1 MITEKLATTL
11 DRHGISDRAAMMVVG
26 ETAKSLG
33 HDLTYIALN
42 RSSVHQQRHHRK
54 NVAESIRVNFDQ
66 TVPLIIHWDGK
77 LRKDNEKVDPLT
89 VLVSGQ
95 GVSQLLAVP
104 KIASGTGKN
113 QAQTVADTIQQ

>member
-1 MITEKLATTL
+1 M
-11 DRHGISDRAAMMVVG
+11 
-26 ETAKSLG
+26 
-33 HDLTYIALN
+33 
-42 RSSVHQQRHHRK
+42 
-54 NVAESIRVNFDQ
+54 AESIRVNFDQ

-77 LRKDNEKVDPLT
+77 LLKDITGNEKVDRLP

-113 QAQTVADTIQQ
+113 QAQTVADTIQQWGIDQ